1 MNANYYE
8 INKKEIEKWQL
19 GPKEEIAV
27 MMVRDQLLHSW
38 SKIQWDCILSDISTA
53 PSLIHSLYNLFLVSM
68 ESFSFPQDFQQQV
81 MKKCRQ

>member
-38 SKIQWDCILSDISTA
+38 SKIQWDCILSDISTP
-53 PSLIHSLYNLFLVSM
+53 PSLFHSLYNLFLVSM